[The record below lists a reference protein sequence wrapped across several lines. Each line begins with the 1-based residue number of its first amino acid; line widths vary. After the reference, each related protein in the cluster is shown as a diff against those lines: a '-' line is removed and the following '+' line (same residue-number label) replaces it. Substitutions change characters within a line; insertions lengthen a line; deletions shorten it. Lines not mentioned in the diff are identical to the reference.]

1 MTEIVKC
8 DIIAITLSKTVGR
21 LSSTREYKLWLH
33 IENLFGNLYER
44 RTLAMITISLQTVYY
59 ALGIA
64 SILCGS
70 AYKIGYEIG
79 KNARK

>member
-1 MTEIVKC
+1 
-8 DIIAITLSKTVGR
+8 
-21 LSSTREYKLWLH
+21 
-33 IENLFGNLYER
+33 
-44 RTLAMITISLQTVYY
+44 MITISLQTVYY
-59 ALGIA
+59 AIGIA